1 LCFWHGPGSLDVMST
16 DELNTLRPGDD
27 DYDTERAGF
36 QRAVEHRP
44 ALIVR
49 ATGPDDVRAAV
60 ELAGAQGRP
69 VAVKATGHGVTVGAD
84 DTAVLVTTDR
94 MTGVSIDSAA
104 RTAYVEAGVRWGE
117 VIEQAAAHGLAP
129 LSGSSPDVGA
139 IAYTLGGGLG
149 LMSRCYGYAADHV
162 RSVDVV
168 TADGQA
174 RHVTPDSDADL
185 FWALRGGRDNF
196 GVVTGLEVEL
206 VPVTRLYGGGV
217 YFAAEHVR
225 DVVEAYRR
233 WTDTVPEELTSS
245 IGLVPFPDLPMV
257 PEPLRGRYV
266 AHVRIAYL
274 GDKTTGEELV
284 APLRATAPR
293 LIDRVEDMPYTA
305 SGSIHNDPTQPHA
318 YYGTSLMLRSLDAD
332 AARTL
337 LDLAGPDAPI
347 PTVVQ
352 LRHLG
357 GALTRPSSV
366 PNSVGHR
373 DAELLLGVISF
384 VEGDTGPNDDLQAR
398 LQDALA
404 PVTAGTNLNY
414 LYGPAATPEAVRA
427 AYEPD
432 DYRRLT
438 ELKRVYDPTNTFR
451 LNNNIP
457 PAG

>member
-1 LCFWHGPGSLDVMST
+1 
-16 DELNTLRPGDD
+16 
-27 DYDTERAGF
+27 
-36 QRAVEHRP
+36 
-44 ALIVR
+44 
-49 ATGPDDVRAAV
+49 
-60 ELAGAQGRP
+60 
-69 VAVKATGHGVTVGAD
+69 
-84 DTAVLVTTDR
+84 
-94 MTGVSIDSAA
+94 
-104 RTAYVEAGVRWGE
+104 
-117 VIEQAAAHGLAP
+117 
-129 LSGSSPDVGA
+129 
-139 IAYTLGGGLG
+139 
-149 LMSRCYGYAADHV
+149 
-162 RSVDVV
+162 
-168 TADGQA
+168 
-174 RHVTPDSDADL
+174 
-185 FWALRGGRDNF
+185 
-196 GVVTGLEVEL
+196 
-206 VPVTRLYGGGV
+206 
-217 YFAAEHVR
+217 
-225 DVVEAYRR
+225 
-233 WTDTVPEELTSS
+233 
-245 IGLVPFPDLPMV
+245 MV

-284 APLRATAPR
+284 APLQAVAPR

-357 GALTRPSSV
+357 GALTRPPSV

-373 DAELLLGVISF
+373 DTDLLLSVISF
-384 VEGDTGPNDDLQAR
+384 IDGDTGPNDDLQAR
-398 LQDALA
+398 LADALA

-438 ELKRVYDPTNTFR
+438 ELKRVYDPTNMFR

>member
-1 LCFWHGPGSLDVMST
+1 MST
-16 DELNTLRPGDD
+16 ELNIRRPGDGE
-27 DYDTERAGF
+27 YDTERAGF

-44 ALIVR
+44 ALIVG
-49 ATGPDDVRAAV
+49 ATGPGDVQEAVRLAA
-60 ELAGAQGRP
+60 GQSRP

-84 DTAVLVTTDR
+84 DSAVLITTDR
-94 MTGVSIDSAA
+94 MTGVRIDAER
-104 RTAYVEAGVRWGE
+104 RTAHIEAGVRWGQ

-149 LMSRCYGYAADHV
+149 LMSRRYGYAADHV
-162 RSVDVV
+162 RSIDVV
-168 TADGQA
+168 TAESEP
-174 RHVTPDSDADL
+174 RHVTPDGPDDDADL

-196 GVVTGLEVEL
+196 GVVTGLQVEV
-206 VPVTRLYGGGV
+206 VPVTRLYGGGL

-225 DVVEAYRR
+225 EVVEAYHR
-233 WTDTVPEELTSS
+233 WTADLPEELTSS

-274 GDKTTGEELV
+274 GDKAAGEQLV
-284 APLRATAPR
+284 APLRAVAPR
-293 LIDRVEDMPYTA
+293 LIDRVDEMPYTA
-305 SGSIHNDPTQPHA
+305 SGTIHNDPTQPHP
-318 YYGTSLMLRSLDAD
+318 YYGTSLMLRGLDASD
-332 AARTL
+332 ASTL

-347 PTVVQ
+347 PAVVQ

-357 GALTRPSSV
+357 GALARPPAV

-373 DAELLLGVISF
+373 DAAFLLSVITF
-384 VEGDTGPNDDLQAR
+384 VEGDVGPNRDLEAR
-398 LQDALA
+398 LQQALA

-427 AYEPD
+427 AYEPA
-432 DYRRLT
+432 DYERLRQ
-438 ELKRVYDPTNTFR
+438 LKRTYDPTNMFR

>member
-1 LCFWHGPGSLDVMST
+1 MST
-16 DELNTLRPGDD
+16 DELNILRPGDD
-27 DYDTERAGF
+27 GYDTERAGF

-44 ALIVR
+44 ALIVQ

-60 ELAGAQGRP
+60 ELAAGDHRP
-69 VAVKATGHGVTVGAD
+69 VAVEATGHGVTVPAAD
-84 DTAVLVTTDR
+84 DAVLITTQR
-94 MTGVSIDSAA
+94 MDGVRIDPAT
-104 RTAYVEAGVRWGE
+104 RTAHIEAGVRWGH

-129 LSGSSPDVGA
+129 LSGSSPEVGA

-149 LMSRCYGYAADHV
+149 LMSRRYGYAADHV
-162 RSVDVV
+162 RSIDVV
-168 TADGQA
+168 TADGNAQ
-174 RHVTPDSDADL
+174 HVTADSDANL

-206 VPVTRLYGGGV
+206 VPVTRLYGGGL

-225 DVVEAYRR
+225 EVVDAYRE
-233 WTDTVPEELTSS
+233 WTATVPDELTSS

-274 GDKTTGEELV
+274 GDKTAGDELV
-284 APLRATAPR
+284 APLRTVAPR

-305 SGSIHNDPTQPHA
+305 SGTIHNDPTQPHA
-318 YYGTSLMLRSLDAD
+318 YYGASSMLRTLGAGDTRS
-332 AARTL
+332 L
-337 LDLAGPDAPI
+337 LDLAGPDAPV
-347 PTVVQ
+347 PAVVQ

-357 GALTRPSSV
+357 GALTRPPAV
-366 PNSVGHR
+366 ANSVGHR
-373 DAELLLGVISF
+373 DAEFLLSVISF
-384 VEGDTGPNDDLQAR
+384 VEGDTGPNADLQSR
-398 LQDALA
+398 LEDALA

-414 LYGPAATPEAVRA
+414 LYGPAATAKAVRA
-427 AYEPD
+427 AYEPE

-438 ELKRVYDPTNTFR
+438 ELKRVYDPTNMFR